1 MTKDKLKNIILTFV
15 VGIPAAWGVSYLY
28 KHVNITTSQSLD
40 HRVFWMTDEVPGPG
54 DYATFELSHPLAG
67 PEPVLISKQLKC
79 WPGETLKVEGRD
91 FWCGGHYLGRAKTK
105 TLTGKPLPLFSF
117 SGPIP
122 EGKAFAFEATPTPS
136 IVVTGGLWKL
146 PLPNGLKQSSRGSK

>member
-28 KHVNITTSQSLD
+28 KHVNITTSQSLY

-122 EGKAFAFEATPTPS
+122 EGKAFAFGSHPDSFDSRYWGFVEIATAKRLEA
-136 IVVTGGLWKL
+136 IF
-146 PLPNGLKQSSRGSK
+146 